1 MSNTS
6 KFKSDILWNIFS
18 YGGILV
24 IGVLLNILINVY
36 YDEEALGVFN
46 QSYAIYIFLSQL
58 AVGGVHLSIQYYIP
72 KYSTNKKHITDLLIT
87 AVVAAILTSILV
99 VLFAYMVIPIIGKY
113 FLKSQ
118 NVEKS
123 LYYTLWGLLFFSINK
138 IVLSLHNGLR
148 NMKIFAMFQLLR
160 FVLFLISLG
169 YLIYFKY
176 PVYYLSSILP
186 VGEFLLFII
195 MFFSILKY
203 LYEVRYSSRLKRIF
217 KVQFKHGN
225 KVLLGNFLLDL
236 NTKVDVLILGFF
248 LDDSKV
254 GIYSFA
260 STIFEGFTQIA
271 VLLRNNL
278 NPIITKTFNS
288 NNNTKL
294 FQKIIKRNVR
304 EFSKIIFILGI
315 LSIVFFPV
323 IPVLFQFNNIFEM
336 SILYFILCV
345 GFMIA
350 GGYNILLMIFNQIG
364 YPELQ
369 TKYIFLLFI
378 SNAILNF
385 VLIPILGL
393 YGSALGTSLSYIFQ
407 IFLIKYFFNKH
418 LHINLQ

>member
-58 AVGGVHLSIQYYIP
+58 AVGGVHLSIQYFIP
-72 KYSTNKKHITDLLIT
+72 KYSTNKKHISDLLIT
-87 AVVAAILTSILV
+87 AVIAAILTSTIV
-99 VLFAYMVIPIIGKY
+99 VLLAYMFIPIIGEY

-138 IVLSLHNGLR
+138 IILSLHNGLR
-148 NMKIFAMFQLLR
+148 NMKIFAVFQLLR
-160 FVLFLISLG
+160 FVLFLISLV
-169 YLIYFKY
+169 YLIYFEY

-186 VGEFLLFII
+186 VGEFLLFSI
-195 MFFSILKY
+195 MLFSILKY
-203 LYEVRYSSRLKRIF
+203 LYQVRYSNRLKRIF
-217 KVQFKHGN
+217 KVQFQHGN

-260 STIFEGFTQIA
+260 STIFEGFTQIS

-288 NNNTKL
+288 TNNIKL
-294 FQKIIKRNVR
+294 FQKIIKRNMR
-304 EFSKIIFILGI
+304 DFSKIIFILGI
-315 LSIVFFPV
+315 LSIIFFPV
-323 IPVLFQFNNIFEM
+323 IPILFQLNNIFEM
-336 SILYFILCV
+336 SVLYFILCA

-378 SNAILNF
+378 SNAILNL

-418 LHINLQ
+418 LHINL